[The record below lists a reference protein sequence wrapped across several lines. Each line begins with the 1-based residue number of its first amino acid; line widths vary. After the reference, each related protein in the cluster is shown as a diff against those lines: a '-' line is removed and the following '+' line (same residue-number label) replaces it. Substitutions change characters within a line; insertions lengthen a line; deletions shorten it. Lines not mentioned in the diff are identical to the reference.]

1 LDETLATVIA
11 EFFDQLLTRQAG
23 LGCPVK
29 RLVLAYSG
37 GLDSAVLFHLLQHYV
52 RNAQQTAAEKVT
64 GLSLVALHVNH
75 GLQTQASQWAQHCV
89 AQAVSYG
96 IKMQLIETVVQKE
109 AGQSLE
115 DAAREARYQIFQAFV
130 KEGDVL
136 CLAHHQNDQA
146 ETLLF
151 RLLRGSGPLGL
162 AAMRDQLDFGPAIL
176 VRPLL
181 RCSRNELEN
190 YARMQGLNWV
200 DDPSNEEV
208 HFDRNYLRH
217 EILPRLQQR
226 WPAVIKTFARVAEI
240 NQDTVQLLTEVAQ
253 EDYKIAG
260 RNQGQQLCVLVLRNF
275 SEQRID
281 NLLRYWLQ
289 KQGSQLPSRRNLLRI
304 RLELLRP
311 GAGGEAR
318 VTWADTDVRVYQHAL
333 YCLPKMPEHDIA
345 LAQTWVLTQSP
356 EGLFLGEGRGTLRCK
371 KVMGQGIQAQFM
383 EQASQR
389 GDLHIR
395 WRQGGERC
403 HPAGRQHSQSL
414 KKLLQEYH
422 VPPWL
427 RQHLPLIYS
436 GEHCLAVPGLWVC
449 KDFAAAADAPGYVVN
464 WTPRSPTDFV
474 SITSPEDV

>member
-1 LDETLATVIA
+1 LDATLATVIA
-11 EFFDQLLTRQAG
+11 GFFDQLRIRQAG
-23 LGCPVK
+23 LGRPVK
-29 RLVLAYSG
+29 RLVLGYSG

-52 RNAQQTAAEKVT
+52 KNVQQTAAKKIT

-75 GLQTQASQWAQHCV
+75 GLQMQASQWAQHCL
-89 AQAVSYG
+89 AQAAIYG
-96 IKMQLIETVVQKE
+96 IEMQLIETVVQKKT
-109 AGQSLE
+109 GQSLE
-115 DAAREARYQIFQAFV
+115 DAARDARYQIFQAFV

-162 AAMRDQLDFGPAIL
+162 AAMRDQLGFGPAAL

-190 YARMQGLNWV
+190 YARRQGLNWV
-200 DDPSNEEV
+200 DDPSNEDV

-226 WPAVIKTFARVAEI
+226 WPAVIKTFARVADI

-253 EDYKIAG
+253 EDYEIAG
-260 RNQGQQLCVLVLRNF
+260 RNQGQQLCVLALRNF
-275 SEQRID
+275 SDQRID

-289 KQGSQLPSRRNLLRI
+289 TQGSPLPNRHNLWRI
-304 RLELLRP
+304 RQELLQP
-311 GAGGEAR
+311 GVGSEAR
-318 VTWADTDVRVYQHAL
+318 VTWANTEVRVYQHAL
-333 YCLPKMPEHDIA
+333 YCLPKMPKHEIA
-345 LAQTWVLTQSP
+345 LEQTWVLTQSP
-356 EGLFLGEGRGTLRCK
+356 DSLFLGEGRGTLRCK
-371 KVMGQGIQAQFM
+371 KVMGQGIQAQLL
-383 EQASQR
+383 EHASQG

-403 HPAGRQHSQSL
+403 HPAGRQHSQTL

-427 RQHLPLIYS
+427 RERIPLIYS
-436 GEHCLAVPGLWVC
+436 GEHCLAVPGLWVS
-449 KDFAAAADAPGYVVN
+449 KDVVAKAETPGYVVD
-464 WTPRSPTDFV
+464 WTLQSP
-474 SITSPEDV
+474 SEHRPITPPEEV

>member
-1 LDETLATVIA
+1 MDGTLPAVITG
-11 EFFDQLLTRQAG
+11 FFDQLLTRQAG

-37 GLDSAVLFHLLQHYV
+37 GLDSAVLLHLLQHYV
-52 RNAQQTAAEKVT
+52 KNMQQTAAEKVT
-64 GLSLVALHVNH
+64 GFSLVALHVNH

-89 AQAVSYG
+89 AQTLIYG
-96 IKMQLIETVVQKE
+96 IEAQVIEAVVQKKT
-109 AGQSLE
+109 GQSLE
-115 DAAREARYQIFQAFV
+115 DAARNARYQIFQAFV

-190 YARMQGLNWV
+190 YARMQGLSWV

-240 NQDTVQLLTEVAQ
+240 NQDTAQLLSEVAQ

-289 KQGSQLPSRRNLLRI
+289 NQGSLLPSRSNLLRI
-304 RLELLRP
+304 RQELLRP
-311 GAGGEAR
+311 GASGEAR
-318 VTWADTDVRVYQHAL
+318 VTWADTEVRVYRNLL
-333 YCLPKMPEHDIA
+333 YCLPKMPEHEIA
-345 LAQTWVLTQSP
+345 LKQKWVLTQANES
-356 EGLFLGEGRGTLRCK
+356 LFLGEGRGTLRCK

-395 WRQGGERC
+395 WRQGAERC
-403 HPAGRQHSQSL
+403 HPAGRQHSQTL

-449 KDFAAAADAPGYVVN
+449 KDLVAEADAPGYVVS
-464 WTPRSPTDFV
+464 WTPREALEN
-474 SITSPEDV
+474 PEISA